1 MLFKDRVTQALAH
14 AYRYQ
19 STLSVLFLD
28 LDRFKVI
35 NDTLGHN
42 VGDLL
47 LKQVADRL
55 TDSVRHSDSIGR
67 SMEKE
72 ETHELARLGGNEFT
86 ALLTNIRD
94 PQDAGTV
101 ARRILEGLARP
112 FLIDG
117 HEITVTASVGIAIFP
132 TDGDSVDFLLK
143 SSDIAMYHAK
153 DQGRNN
159 FQFYSRTMNAL
170 AAERL
175 EMENDLRKAL
185 ERHEFIVYYQ

>member
-72 ETHELARLGGNEFT
+72 ETRELDRLGGDEFT

-94 PQDAGTV
+94 PQDA
-101 ARRILEGLARP
+101 AR
-112 FLIDG
+112 
-117 HEITVTASVGIAIFP
+117 
-132 TDGDSVDFLLK
+132 
-143 SSDIAMYHAK
+143 
-153 DQGRNN
+153 
-159 FQFYSRTMNAL
+159 
-170 AAERL
+170 
-175 EMENDLRKAL
+175 
-185 ERHEFIVYYQ
+185 

>member
-1 MLFKDRVTQALAH
+1 VLFKDRVTQALAH

-42 VGDLL
+42 VGELL

-55 TDSVRHSDSIGR
+55 S
-67 SMEKE
+67 
-72 ETHELARLGGNEFT
+72 
-86 ALLTNIRD
+86 

-112 FLIDG
+112 LLIDG

-143 SSDIAMYHAK
+143 SSDIAMYHAE

-185 ERHEFIVYYQ
+185 ERHEFIVYYQPQVDIRTNQ

>member
-1 MLFKDRVTQALAH
+1 
-14 AYRYQ
+14 
-19 STLSVLFLD
+19 
-28 LDRFKVI
+28 
-35 NDTLGHN
+35 
-42 VGDLL
+42 
-47 LKQVADRL
+47 
-55 TDSVRHSDSIGR
+55 
-67 SMEKE
+67 MEKE

-86 ALLTNIRD
+86 ALLRSIRD

-101 ARRILEGLARP
+101 ARRILEGLTRP
-112 FLIDG
+112 FLING

-153 DQGRNN
+153 DQGWNN

-185 ERHEFIVYYQ
+185 ERHEFIVYYQPQVDIRTNQ

>member
-1 MLFKDRVTQALAH
+1 
-14 AYRYQ
+14 
-19 STLSVLFLD
+19 
-28 LDRFKVI
+28 
-35 NDTLGHN
+35 
-42 VGDLL
+42 
-47 LKQVADRL
+47 
-55 TDSVRHSDSIGR
+55 
-67 SMEKE
+67 MEKE

-86 ALLTNIRD
+86 ALLRNIRD

-112 FLIDG
+112 FLING

-159 FQFYSRTMNAL
+159 FQFNSRTMNAL

-185 ERHEFIVYYQ
+185 ERHEFIVYYQPQVDIRTNQIVGAEALIRWCHPLSETLIPPCVSSCCD

>member
-1 MLFKDRVTQALAH
+1 
-14 AYRYQ
+14 
-19 STLSVLFLD
+19 
-28 LDRFKVI
+28 
-35 NDTLGHN
+35 
-42 VGDLL
+42 L

-86 ALLTNIRD
+86 ALLRNIRD

-132 TDGDSVDFLLK
+132 TDGDSVEFGYRDV
-143 SSDIAMYHAK
+143 
-153 DQGRNN
+153 
-159 FQFYSRTMNAL
+159 SRKRPRS
-170 AAERL
+170 E
-175 EMENDLRKAL
+175 
-185 ERHEFIVYYQ
+185 

>member
-1 MLFKDRVTQALAH
+1 VLFKDRVTQALAH

-86 ALLTNIRD
+86 ALLRNIRD

-132 TDGDSVDFLLK
+132 TDGDSVEFGYRDV
-143 SSDIAMYHAK
+143 
-153 DQGRNN
+153 
-159 FQFYSRTMNAL
+159 SRKRPRS
-170 AAERL
+170 E
-175 EMENDLRKAL
+175 
-185 ERHEFIVYYQ
+185 

>member
-1 MLFKDRVTQALAH
+1 VLFKDRVTQALAH

-67 SMEKE
+67 S
-72 ETHELARLGGNEFT
+72 
-86 ALLTNIRD
+86 
-94 PQDAGTV
+94 
-101 ARRILEGLARP
+101 
-112 FLIDG
+112 
-117 HEITVTASVGIAIFP
+117 
-132 TDGDSVDFLLK
+132 
-143 SSDIAMYHAK
+143 
-153 DQGRNN
+153 
-159 FQFYSRTMNAL
+159 RTMNAL

-185 ERHEFIVYYQ
+185 ERHEFIVYTSRKWIFGPTRSWVRKR